1 MKARSKKGKAIQALI
16 SLITILAAVI
26 FLAPLYI
33 IIVNAFKSPMETA
46 KSILAL
52 PTSLHLE
59 NFEKAIEVTNFW
71 VTLRNSTIVTVAS
84 VALIVLSS
92 AMAGYIICRRSRS
105 RFYRWMDKF
114 LMSGMMI
121 SFQMIMIPVYRIMK
135 NLSLMNTYAGGVILM
150 VGVSVSYAT
159 FLYVGFTKT
168 IPIELEEAA
177 MLDGCGRYR
186 TFWKIVFPLMKPIT
200 STVAALHM
208 LWMWNEFNIG
218 LIIFQKKDM
227 RTIPM
232 QQYYFFGQHVSN
244 MNAAFAAAC
253 LSLIPVVIFFF
264 ITQNSI
270 AGGMTAGSVK
280 G

>member
-1 MKARSKKGKAIQALI
+1 MTKRSKKGKAVSAVLSFVTLI
-16 SLITILAAVI
+16 VAIL

-33 IIVNAFKSPMETA
+33 VVVNAFKSPMETA

-52 PTSLHLE
+52 PTTLHIE
-59 NFEKAIEVTNFW
+59 NFSKAIKVTNFW
-71 VTLRNSTIVTVAS
+71 VTLRNSTIVTIAS
-84 VALIVLSS
+84 VVLIVICS
-92 AMAGYIICRRSRS
+92 AMGGYIICRRSRNK
-105 RFYRWMDKF
+105 FYKLMDTV

-121 SFQMIMIPVYRIMK
+121 SFQMIMIPVYKIMK
-135 NLSLMNTYAGGVILM
+135 DLQLMNTYAGGVILM

-168 IPIELEEAA
+168 IPVELEEAA

-186 TFWKIVFPLMKPIT
+186 AFWSVVFPLMKPIT
-200 STVAALHM
+200 ATVAALHM

-218 LIIFQKKDM
+218 LIIFQKKEM

-232 QQYYFFGQHVSN
+232 QQFYFFGQHVSN

-253 LSLIPVVIFFF
+253 LSLVPVIIFFF

>member
-1 MKARSKKGKAIQALI
+1 MTKRSKKGKIVSEII
-16 SLITILAAVI
+16 SLITILAALL

-33 IIVNAFKSPMETA
+33 VVVNAFKSPLETA

-52 PTSLHLE
+52 PTSLHFE
-59 NFEKAIEVTNFW
+59 NFTKAIEVTNFW
-71 VTLRNSTIVTVAS
+71 VTLRNSTIVTISS
-84 VALIVLSS
+84 VLLIVLCS
-92 AMAGYIICRRSRS
+92 AMGGYIICRKNRS
-105 RFYRWMDKF
+105 RFYKFMDKA

-121 SFQMIMIPVYRIMK
+121 SFQMIMIPVYKMMK
-135 NLSLMNTYAGGVILM
+135 ELNLMNTYTGGVILM
-150 VGVSVSYAT
+150 VGISVSYAT

-168 IPIELEEAA
+168 IPVELEEAA
-177 MLDGCGRYR
+177 MLDGCGRYGA
-186 TFWKIVFPLMKPIT
+186 FWKIVFPLMKPIT

-208 LWMWNEFNIG
+208 LWMWNEFNVG
-218 LIIFQKKDM
+218 LIIFQKKEM

-232 QQYYFFGQHVSN
+232 QQFYFFGQHVSN

-253 LSLIPVVIFFF
+253 LSLVPVVIFFF
-264 ITQNSI
+264 ITQKSI

>member
-1 MKARSKKGKAIQALI
+1 MKARSKKGRILQAVI
-16 SLITILAAVI
+16 SLLTLAAAVI

-33 IIVNAFKSPMETA
+33 VIVNAFKSQLETA
-46 KSILAL
+46 ESILAL
-52 PTSLHLE
+52 PSAMHLE
-59 NFEKAIEVTNFW
+59 NFEKAVEVTNFW
-71 VTLRNSTIVTVAS
+71 VTLRNSTIVTIAS
-84 VALIVLSS
+84 VALIVLCSS
-92 AMAGYIICRRSRS
+92 MAGYIICRRSES
-105 RFYRWMDKF
+105 RFFKLMDTV

-135 NLSLMNTYAGGVILM
+135 NLSLMNTYTGGVILM
-150 VGVSVSYAT
+150 VGISVSYAT

-168 IPIELEEAA
+168 IPVELEEAA

-186 TFWKIVFPLMKPIT
+186 IFCKIVFPLMKPIT
-200 STVAALHM
+200 ATVAALHM

-218 LIIFQKKDM
+218 LIIFQKKEM

-253 LSLIPVVIFFF
+253 LSLLPVVVFFF
-264 ITQNSI
+264 ITQKSI

>member
-1 MKARSKKGKAIQALI
+1 MEKRSKKGKIGSAII
-16 SLITILAAVI
+16 SVITILVAI
-26 FLAPLYI
+26 LFLAPLYI
-33 IIVNAFKSPMETA
+33 VIVNAFKSPMETA
-46 KSILAL
+46 TNVLSL

-71 VTLRNSTIVTVAS
+71 VTLKNSTIVTVSS
-84 VALIVLSS
+84 VILIVLCS
-92 AMAGYIICRRSRS
+92 AMGGYIICRRSRTK
-105 RFYRWMDKF
+105 FYKVMDTV

-121 SFQMIMIPVYRIMK
+121 SFQMIMIPVYKMMK
-135 NLSLMNTYAGGVILM
+135 DLNLMNTYTGGVILM

-177 MLDGCGRYR
+177 ALDGCRR
-186 TFWKIVFPLMKPIT
+186 FRIFWKIVFPLMKPIT
-200 STVAALHM
+200 ATVAALHM
-208 LWMWNEFNIG
+208 LWMWNEFNVG

-232 QQYYFFGQHVSN
+232 QQFYFFGQHVSN

-270 AGGMTAGSVK
+270 AGGLTAGSVK

>member
-1 MKARSKKGKAIQALI
+1 MTKRSKKGKAVSAVL
-16 SLITILAAVI
+16 SFVTIVVAIA

-33 IIVNAFKSPMETA
+33 VIVNAFKSPMETA
-46 KSILAL
+46 KSILSL
-52 PTSLHLE
+52 PTSIHAE
-59 NFEKAIEVTNFW
+59 NFEKAIKVTNFW
-71 VTLRNSTIVTVAS
+71 VTLRNSTIVTLAS
-84 VALIVLSS
+84 VVLIVLCS
-92 AMAGYIICRRSRS
+92 AMGGYIICRRSRN
-105 RFYRWMDKF
+105 RFYKAMDTV

-121 SFQMIMIPVYRIMK
+121 SFQMIMIPVYKMMK
-135 NLSLMNTYAGGVILM
+135 DLHLMNTYAGGVILM

-168 IPIELEEAA
+168 IPVELEEAA

-186 TFWKIVFPLMKPIT
+186 AFWSVVFPLMKPIT
-200 STVAALHM
+200 ATVAALHM
-208 LWMWNEFNIG
+208 LWMWNEFNVG
-218 LIIFQKKDM
+218 LIIFQKKEM

-232 QQYYFFGQHVSN
+232 QQFYFFGQHVSN

>member
-1 MKARSKKGKAIQALI
+1 MG
-16 SLITILAAVI
+16 
-26 FLAPLYI
+26 
-33 IIVNAFKSPMETA
+33 
-46 KSILAL
+46 
-52 PTSLHLE
+52 
-59 NFEKAIEVTNFW
+59 
-71 VTLRNSTIVTVAS
+71 
-84 VALIVLSS
+84 
-92 AMAGYIICRRSRS
+92 GYIICRRSRN
-105 RFYRWMDKF
+105 RFYKLMDTV

-121 SFQMIMIPVYRIMK
+121 SFQMIMIPVYKMMK
-135 NLSLMNTYAGGVILM
+135 DLQLMNTYAGGVILM

-168 IPIELEEAA
+168 IPVELEEAA

-186 TFWKIVFPLMKPIT
+186 AFWSVVFPLMKPIT

-208 LWMWNEFNIG
+208 LWMWNEFNVG
-218 LIIFQKKDM
+218 LIVFQKKEM

-232 QQYYFFGQHVSN
+232 QQFYFFGQHVSN

>member
-1 MKARSKKGKAIQALI
+1 MTKRSKKGKALSALV
-16 SLITILAAVI
+16 SLITIAAAIV

-33 IIVNAFKSPMETA
+33 VIVNAFKSPMETA

-52 PTSLHLE
+52 PTSIHTE
-59 NFEKAIEVTNFW
+59 NFVKAIEVTNFW
-71 VTLRNSTIVTVAS
+71 VTLKNSAIVTIAS
-84 VALIVLSS
+84 VVLIVLCS
-92 AMAGYIICRRSRS
+92 AMGGYIICRRSRN
-105 RFYRWMDKF
+105 RFYKLMDTV

-121 SFQMIMIPVYRIMK
+121 SFQMIMIPVYKMMK
-135 NLSLMNTYAGGVILM
+135 DLQLMNTYAGGVILM
-150 VGVSVSYAT
+150 VGISVSYAT

-168 IPIELEEAA
+168 IPVELEEAA

-186 TFWKIVFPLMKPIT
+186 AFWSVVFPLMKPIT

-208 LWMWNEFNIG
+208 LWMWNEFNVG
-218 LIIFQKKDM
+218 LIVFQKKEM

-232 QQYYFFGQHVSN
+232 QQFYFFGQHVSN

>member
-1 MKARSKKGKAIQALI
+1 MSKQSKIKKVLI
-16 SLITILAAVI
+16 SLITILAGVI

-52 PTSLHLE
+52 PESL
-59 NFEKAIEVTNFW
+59 NFGNFSKALEVTNFF
-71 VTLRNSTIVTVAS
+71 VTLKNSTIITVVS
-84 VALIVLSS
+84 VALIVLSAS
-92 AMAGYIICRRSRS
+92 MAGYIICRKSATR
-105 RFYRWMDKF
+105 RFYRFMDLV
-114 LMSGMMI
+114 LMSGMMV
-121 SFQMIMIPVYRIMK
+121 SFQMIMIPVYRMLK
-135 NLSLMNTYAGGVILM
+135 DLDMMNTYVGAIILL
-150 VGVSVSYAT
+150 VGTNASYAT
-159 FLYVGFTKT
+159 FLYVGFVKT

-177 MLDGCGRYR
+177 QIDGCGRIQ

-200 STVAALHM
+200 STVVALHM
-208 LWMWNEFNIG
+208 LWIWNDFNIG
-218 LIIFQKKDM
+218 LIVLQKKEM

-232 QQYYFFGQHVSN
+232 QQFYFFGQHVSD

-264 ITQNSI
+264 ITQKSI
-270 AGGMTAGSVK
+270 AGGMTAGAVK

>member
-1 MKARSKKGKAIQALI
+1 MTKRSKKGKAISAVL
-16 SLITILAAVI
+16 SFITIVIAII

-33 IIVNAFKSPMETA
+33 VVVNAFKSPMETA

-52 PTSLHLE
+52 PTSIHTE
-59 NFEKAIEVTNFW
+59 NFAKAIEVTNFW
-71 VTLRNSTIVTVAS
+71 ITLRNSAIVTIAS
-84 VALIVLSS
+84 VVLIVLCS
-92 AMAGYIICRRSRS
+92 AMGGYIICRRSRN
-105 RFYRWMDKF
+105 RFYKLMDTV

-121 SFQMIMIPVYRIMK
+121 SFQMIMIPVYKMMK
-135 NLSLMNTYAGGVILM
+135 DLQLMNTYAGGVILM

-168 IPIELEEAA
+168 IPVELEEAA

-186 TFWKIVFPLMKPIT
+186 AFWSVVFPLMKPIT

-208 LWMWNEFNIG
+208 LWMWNEFNVG
-218 LIIFQKKDM
+218 LIVFQKKEM

-232 QQYYFFGQHVSN
+232 QQFYFFGQHVSN